1 MLKKRD
7 NVQVSE
13 DIDTLLGE
21 NIKVTGKIEGKGN
34 LRIDGNVNG
43 DIDYDGDI
51 IIGDSGTIVGNVKG
65 HAISVGGTVHGN
77 LTSSSKLSLLPSA
90 FVKGD
95 VNVANFVIHEEA
107 KFEGNCKMSLPEKFV
122 ESIEAAESE

>member
-7 NVQVSE
+7 SVQVSE

-51 IIGDSGTIVGNVKG
+51 VIGDSGTIVGNVKG

-77 LTSSSKLSLLPSA
+77 ITSGAKLSLLPSA

-95 VNVANFVIHEEA
+95 VNVASFVIHEEA
-107 KFEGNCKMSLPEKFV
+107 KFEGNCKMDLPESLTNKV
-122 ESIEAAESE
+122 DNEE